1 VTSLELCFFATGD
14 ARLSLVSV
22 SDVEMKVSDSYLD
35 ELCNCFISVDIFS
48 HDLDGYLDNIK
59 LQPSLKH

>member
-22 SDVEMKVSDSYLD
+22 SDVEVKVSDSYLD
-35 ELCNCFISVDIFS
+35 ELCNCFISVYIFS
-48 HDLDGYLDNIK
+48 HDQMAIWTL
-59 LQPSLKH
+59 